1 MLDPCSPVA
10 RVICGLALLVA
21 LVTLILSARLLRV
34 VLRESKRLRD
44 KVEPARK
51 ISAGEIPTAADGE
64 RFAVLPPDPRGRP

>member
-1 MLDPCSPVA
+1 MPDPCSPVA

-21 LVTLILSARLLRV
+21 LVTLVLSARLLRV

-51 ISAGEIPTAADGE
+51 FSAGEIPTAVDGE